1 MVIASTVDKRLVVHK
16 VLITVAWVCCGLVIA
31 SLTLFVRDQLKS
43 GSNHQVQLI
52 AAPGAAPAPVAPAH
66 VPGQPRRFIDGAAH
80 DLTSPF
86 DSVVSSTSPWVNNLI
101 PDAIA
106 LLIYGG
112 GIGFAARYTRGL
124 ASGRYR

>member
-1 MVIASTVDKRLVVHK
+1 MVIAQTADKRLVVHR

-31 SLTLFVRDQLKS
+31 SFTLFVRDQLKS
-43 GSNHQVQLI
+43 GSNHQVQLL
-52 AAPGAAPAPVAPAH
+52 AAPGTPAPVAPAH

-86 DSVVSSTSPWVNNLI
+86 DSVVSSTSPWVNHLI

-124 ASGRYR
+124 ATGPYR

>member
-1 MVIASTVDKRLVVHK
+1 MVIASTVDKGLVVHK

-31 SLTLFVRDQLKS
+31 SFTLFVRDQLKS

-52 AAPGAAPAPVAPAH
+52 TPSLTASATPTPAGRNH

-86 DSVVSSTSPWVNNLI
+86 DSVVSSNSPWVNQLV

-106 LLIYGG
+106 LLLYGG
-112 GIGFAARYTRGL
+112 GLGFAARYTRGL
-124 ASGRYR
+124 A

>member
-1 MVIASTVDKRLVVHK
+1 MVIASTVDKGPVVHK

-31 SLTLFVRDQLKS
+31 SFTLFVRDQLKS

-52 AAPGAAPAPVAPAH
+52 TPSLTASATPTPAGTHH

-86 DSVVSSTSPWVNNLI
+86 DSVVSSNSPWVNQLV

-106 LLIYGG
+106 LLLYGG
-112 GIGFAARYTRGL
+112 GLGFAARYTRGL
-124 ASGRYR
+124 A